1 MTSLLFKSDD
11 ALLPAGV
18 AGKCTAA
25 SQTDPSEGPS
35 SIASPS
41 SSVSSSFTSDS
52 DSVVSSQNYT
62 KSTSKKFSYTNDDKR
77 TAKFDGHH
85 YDTKTRRCL
94 LYNKIVELLPDNMV
108 QPKGNLSDFVL
119 V

>member
-11 ALLPAGV
+11 VLPAAGV

-52 DSVVSSQNYT
+52 DSVVLSQNYT
-62 KSTSKKFSYTNDDKR
+62 KSTAKFSYANDDKR
-77 TAKFDGHH
+77 TGKFDGHH
-85 YDTKTRRCL
+85 YDTKTRRCM